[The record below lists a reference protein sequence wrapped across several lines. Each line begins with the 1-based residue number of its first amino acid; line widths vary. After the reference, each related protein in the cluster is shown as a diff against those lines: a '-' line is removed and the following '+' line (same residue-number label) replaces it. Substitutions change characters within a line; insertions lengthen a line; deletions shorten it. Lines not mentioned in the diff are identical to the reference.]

1 MFFLT
6 HITGQYNPIINNRGP
21 FFNCS
26 AQLIVIHG
34 SCLSSFLEKHLV
46 LRWYWTN
53 IACDVGESNIKVI
66 LLRNPAPTGM
76 YIFYINNGISYQPQ
90 LFSRISS
97 INSNCLR
104 CRTNS
109 SFILKVSDFIVMS
122 IVSIN
127 HNFIGFVL
135 PFGGEGGAFLIL
147 FLVIDKRT
155 WEWDAS
161 GNWVVWILHTLQ

>member
-1 MFFLT
+1 MFV
-6 HITGQYNPIINNRGP
+6 
-21 FFNCS
+21 
-26 AQLIVIHG
+26 VIFG
-34 SCLSSFLEKHLV
+34 KHLV

-53 IACDVGESNIKVI
+53 FACDFHWKQYQSDTVDG
-66 LLRNPAPTGM
+66 RNPAPTRM
-76 YIFYINNGISYQPQ
+76 YKFYIISYQPQ

-135 PFGGEGGAFLIL
+135 VFGGEGGVFWFCFCYRQKDLGMRCIREL
-147 FLVIDKRT
+147 GCMDITYTPVNLKYHHWLSPFSLEMSVSR
-155 WEWDAS
+155 
-161 GNWVVWILHTLQ
+161 